1 MKIAEPIGP
10 SRVTPAAAR
19 APSGVAASPASRRP
33 QGRGDTAAVLGIP
46 EAELTPRVQGAITS
60 LLGELQGLRG
70 QLDRMMQRVADLE
83 RLADRDTLTPLVN
96 RRAFLR
102 ELERTAAH
110 VGRHGSTAA
119 LALVD
124 LDGLKAIND
133 THGHAAGDAAILR
146 VGEVLTEQTRRTDLV
161 GRLGGDEFV
170 ILFVQSD
177 VEHARGKLQDMQAA
191 LARRP
196 LRYDQAVLPLDFS
209 FGVQPVVPEM
219 SADALIEAADKA
231 MYRDK
236 QARRQ
241 KTLAA
246 TG

>member
-1 MKIAEPIGP
+1 MKIADPIGT
-10 SRVTPAAAR
+10 SRVTPAATR
-19 APSGVAASPASRRP
+19 APSGLAASPAPARTA
-33 QGRGDTAAVLGIP
+33 GRGDTAAVLGIP
-46 EAELTPRVQGAITS
+46 EAELTPRVQGAIAS

-119 LALVD
+119 LALID

-133 THGHAAGDAAILR
+133 SLGHAAGDAAILQ

-170 ILFVQSD
+170 VLFVQSD
-177 VEHARGKLQDMQAA
+177 VDQARAKMLDMQAA

-196 LRYDQAVLPLDFS
+196 LRFGQAVVPLDFS
-209 FGVQPVVPEM
+209 FGVQAVVPEM
-219 SADALIEAADKA
+219 SAEALIEAADKA

-236 QARRQ
+236 QARRE

>member
-1 MKIAEPIGP
+1 MKVGDPAGP
-10 SRVTPAAAR
+10 SRITPAARGAGGAGAPAVPAR
-19 APSGVAASPASRRP
+19 AAGAADS
-33 QGRGDTAAVLGIP
+33 AAILGIP
-46 EAELTPRVQGAITS
+46 EAELTPRVQSAIAT
-60 LLGELQGLRG
+60 LVGELQGLRG

-83 RLADRDTLTPLVN
+83 RLADRDILTPLVN

-102 ELERTAAH
+102 ELQRTAAH
-110 VGRHGSTAA
+110 IARHGSMAS
-119 LALVD
+119 LALID

-133 THGHAAGDAAILR
+133 KHGHAAGDAAILR

-170 ILFVQSD
+170 VLFVQTD
-177 VEHARGKLQDMQAA
+177 PENARAKVAEMQAA

-196 LRYDQAVLPLDFS
+196 LVVDQTSIPLQFS
-209 FGVQPVVPEM
+209 FGVEPVQPNGNAEAM
-219 SADALIEAADKA
+219 LDAADRA

-241 KTLAA
+241 RALAA